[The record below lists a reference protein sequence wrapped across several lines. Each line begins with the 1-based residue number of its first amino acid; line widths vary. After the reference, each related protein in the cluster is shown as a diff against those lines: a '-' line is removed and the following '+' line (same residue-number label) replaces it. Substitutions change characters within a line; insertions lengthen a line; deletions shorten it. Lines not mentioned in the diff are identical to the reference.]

1 MKKRVMVYDPVP
13 FFGGSKQVAK
23 QLVKQLLPSAH
34 VVVVTNDRDTWQDS
48 DAELL
53 YLSTPESLKGQ
64 TQGLN
69 FYFKHLW
76 FALQLLWIS
85 VFYGRFKRVLGI
97 SGPTVDFALY
107 IYRLILPFSVFDLVQ
122 LVQGPVPMS
131 RIAGYG
137 IKQADAVFCLETM
150 VDSTKRA
157 LAFYQQIP
165 FEELN
170 GPDSSISQDKI
181 QTFTNGIELDA
192 VSKCPMYGAKC
203 SVENYFM
210 ENSAA
215 NKNIRHEKKRKE
227 NKLSRSRTNFKDS
240 AKVSLF
246 WCASLLN
253 WKRLDLFLAAVSRA
267 SRLVGKPVSANICY
281 ILPKDSQHVY
291 WLPGPMPRNIKFYQ
305 QPENLDEIRASSSI
319 FISSSENE
327 PFGLSVLESMAAGLT
342 VVIPHDDAYWDKELE
357 EGKDCFKYTAGDE
370 NSLAHALAKLV
381 KDAELR
387 TYIAKAGQEH
397 AKHYSAKT
405 CYQQICKALT

>member
-1 MKKRVMVYDPVP
+1 
-13 FFGGSKQVAK
+13 
-23 QLVKQLLPSAH
+23 
-34 VVVVTNDRDTWQDS
+34 
-48 DAELL
+48 
-53 YLSTPESLKGQ
+53 
-64 TQGLN
+64 
-69 FYFKHLW
+69 
-76 FALQLLWIS
+76 
-85 VFYGRFKRVLGI
+85 
-97 SGPTVDFALY
+97 
-107 IYRLILPFSVFDLVQ
+107 
-122 LVQGPVPMS
+122 
-131 RIAGYG
+131 
-137 IKQADAVFCLETM
+137 QADAVFCLETM

-157 LAFYQQIP
+157 LAFYLRIP
-165 FEELN
+165 LEQLN
-170 GPDSSISQDKI
+170 DPDSPISQGKI

-192 VSKCPMYGAKC
+192 VSK
-203 SVENYFM
+203 
-210 ENSAA
+210 NSIAT
-215 NKNIRHEKKRKE
+215 KKVSHEKKQRE
-227 NKLSRSRTNFKDS
+227 SKLSKSRTNFKES

-370 NSLAHALAKLV
+370 NSLA
-381 KDAELR
+381 
-387 TYIAKAGQEH
+387 
-397 AKHYSAKT
+397 
-405 CYQQICKALT
+405 